1 MKKAAVFVT
10 AILVLGLI
18 YSAAVNW
25 KMEKKTSVEKE
36 DDRQTEEAGAEQKLD
51 VVRMDMEDA
60 ETNSVHQQQEEKD
73 SIENTAENDSLE
85 QKAENTEDAL
95 TDDAESSEF
104 SLNDKQPMPEEALKE
119 QGNEGEEGRKEQ
131 ESSNEKNVAGKQEEI
146 NKQGKQENLQEQ
158 PQQVTG
164 DVNVD
169 FEGMIKEIDQKIE
182 EQINATLPE

>member
-1 MKKAAVFVT
+1 MKKAVVFVT

-25 KMEKKTSVEKE
+25 KMEKKTSVEQE
-36 DDRQTEEAGAEQKLD
+36 DNRQ
-51 VVRMDMEDA
+51 
-60 ETNSVHQQQEEKD
+60 
-73 SIENTAENDSLE
+73 
-85 QKAENTEDAL
+85 TEDAL
-95 TDDAESSEF
+95 TDDEESSEF
-104 SLNDKQPMPEEALKE
+104 SLDDKQPMPEEALKE

-131 ESSNEKNVAGKQEEI
+131 ESSNEKNEAGKQEEI

>member
-25 KMEKKTSVEKE
+25 KMEKKTSVEQE
-36 DDRQTEEAGAEQKLD
+36 DDRQTED
-51 VVRMDMEDA
+51 
-60 ETNSVHQQQEEKD
+60 T
-73 SIENTAENDSLE
+73 
-85 QKAENTEDAL
+85 L
-95 TDDAESSEF
+95 TDDAESSKF
-104 SLNDKQPMPEEALKE
+104 SLDKQPTPEEALKE
-119 QGNEGEEGRKEQ
+119 HENEGEEGRKEQ